1 VTVEQGS
8 IMIKYAV
15 ATAACAVLLGACSTA
30 AQLHV
35 TDARIPLPAGPNAAV
50 YFQIENN
57 GDHEVELVGAQS
69 DIAVAEIHQTTMSG
83 GMMQMEPVDEI
94 TLAPGQTVEFAPGG
108 LHVMLMSVPAL
119 EVGQEVQVT
128 LSFRNDQPVTFS
140 ALVSPIETP

>member
-1 VTVEQGS
+1 
-8 IMIKYAV
+8 MIKYAV

-30 AQLHV
+30 AQLQV

>member
-1 VTVEQGS
+1 
-8 IMIKYAV
+8 MIKYAV

-140 ALVSPIETP
+140 AVVSPIETP